1 MGDIVVLRRLKRSE
15 RIVRF
20 LLIFLTAIFAII
32 CIALSS
38 TNNTTEKRIAR
49 EDQPIIDTYTIDY
62 KKWIE
67 ENKALEAQLKKEA
80 EEKAKKDAEEKAAAE
95 AARKAAEQNAA
106 IPGVP
111 GNGATI
117 YLTFDD
123 GPNDPFTSQLLDIL
137 AKRKIKATFFVTC
150 GGSDAMLHREF
161 QEGHS
166 IGLHTCS
173 HNYAAVYAN
182 PDAYFG
188 DLAAV
193 SDRVARVTGQTS
205 TMIRFPGGSSNT
217 VSATYYGGLM
227 SLLVNEV
234 HNRGFEYYDWD
245 VSSGDASGAG
255 YDAGTLCRN
264 VVAGLGP
271 EKNNIVL
278 FHDRQQS
285 TIDSV
290 GCVIDWAT
298 ANGYTF
304 SALDRNSPTAHHRVF
319 N

>member
-1 MGDIVVLRRLKRSE
+1 MGDIVILRRLKRSE

-20 LLIFLTAIFAII
+20 LLIFCFVIFVIVSAS
-32 CIALSS
+32 LSS
-38 TNNTTEKRIAR
+38 INNTTENRVER
-49 EDQPIIDTYTIDY
+49 EERPIIDTYTIDY
-62 KKWIE
+62 KSWIAE
-67 ENKALEAQLKKEA
+67 QKALEKQMKKDAEARAKKEA
-80 EEKAKKDAEEKAAAE
+80 EKKAAEEAAK
-95 AARKAAEQNAA
+95 KAAEQNAA
-106 IPGVP
+106 IPGIP
-111 GNGATI
+111 GNGATV

-123 GPNDPFTSQLLDIL
+123 GPNDPFTSQLLDL
-137 AKRKIKATFFVTC
+137 LKKRDIKVTFYVTC
-150 GGSDAMLHREF
+150 GGSDAMLRREF
-161 QEGHS
+161 DEGHT

-173 HNYAAVYAN
+173 HNYAAIYAN
-182 PDAYFG
+182 PDAYFA

-193 SDRVARVTGQTS
+193 SDRVARVTGQAS

-264 VVAGLGP
+264 VVAGLGS

-304 SALDRNSPTAHHRVF
+304 SALDRNSPTAHHRVL

>member
-1 MGDIVVLRRLKRSE
+1 MGDIVILRRLKRSE

-20 LLIFLTAIFAII
+20 LLIFLTVIFAII
-32 CIALSS
+32 CIALFS
-38 TNNTTEKRIAR
+38 TNNTTEKRITR
-49 EDQPIIDTYTIDY
+49 EDQPIVDTYTIDY

-80 EEKAKKDAEEKAAAE
+80 EEKAKKEAEEKAAAE

-106 IPGVP
+106 IPGTP
-111 GNGATI
+111 GNGATV

-123 GPNDPFTSQLLDIL
+123 GPNDPFTSQLLDL
-137 AKRKIKATFFVTC
+137 LKKRDIKVTFFVTC
-150 GGSDAMLHREF
+150 SGSDVMLRREF
-161 QEGHS
+161 DEGHT

-193 SDRVARVTGQTS
+193 GDRVARVTGQAS

-271 EKNNIVL
+271 GKNNIVL

>member
-1 MGDIVVLRRLKRSE
+1 MGDIVILRRLKRSE

-20 LLIFLTAIFAII
+20 LLIFLTVIFAII
-32 CIALSS
+32 CIALFS

-49 EDQPIIDTYTIDY
+49 EDQPIVDTYTIDY

-80 EEKAKKDAEEKAAAE
+80 EERAKKEAEEKAAAE
-95 AARKAAEQNAA
+95 AAKKAAEQNAA

-137 AKRKIKATFFVTC
+137 AKRKIKVTFFVTC

-188 DLAAV
+188 DLATV
-193 SDRVARVTGQTS
+193 GDRVARVTGQAS

-304 SALDRNSPTAHHRVF
+304 SALDRNSPTAHHRVL

>member
-1 MGDIVVLRRLKRSE
+1 MGDIVILRRLIRSE

-20 LLIFLTAIFAII
+20 LLVFCFVIFVII
-32 CIALSS
+32 CVALLS
-38 TNNTTEKRIAR
+38 TNNTSEKLAAR
-49 EDQPIIDTYTIDY
+49 DEQPIVDAYTIDY
-62 KKWIE
+62 KSWLE
-67 ENKALEAQLKKEA
+67 EKKALEEQVKKEA
-80 EEKAKKDAEEKAAAE
+80 EIAAKKEAEKKAAEEAAK
-95 AARKAAEQNAA
+95 KAAEQNAA
-106 IPGVP
+106 IPGTP

-137 AKRKIKATFFVTC
+137 KKRDIKATFFVTC
-150 GGSDAMLHREF
+150 GGSDEMLHREF
-161 QEGHS
+161 QEGHT

-173 HNYAAVYAN
+173 HNYAVVYAN

-193 SDRVARVTGQTS
+193 SDRVARVTGQPS
-205 TMIRFPGGSSNT
+205 SLIRFPGGSSNT
-217 VSATYYGGLM
+217 VSATYHNGIM
-227 SLLVNEV
+227 SYLVNEV
-234 HNRGFEYYDWD
+234 HSRGFEYYDWD
-245 VSSGDASGAG
+245 VSSGDASGAP

-278 FHDRQQS
+278 FHDRTQN

-290 GCVIDWAT
+290 GCVIDWGT
-298 ANGYTF
+298 ANGYNF
-304 SALDRNSPTAHHRVF
+304 KPLDRNSPTAHHRVF